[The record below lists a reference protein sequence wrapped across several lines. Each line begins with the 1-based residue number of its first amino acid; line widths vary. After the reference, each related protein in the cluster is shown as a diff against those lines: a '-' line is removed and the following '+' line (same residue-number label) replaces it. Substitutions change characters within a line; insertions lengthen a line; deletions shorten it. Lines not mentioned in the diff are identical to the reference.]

1 MGTIIPAYLGNPS
14 LDNYAFTTFASTLH
28 GALTGA
34 AGLPV
39 KVILS
44 IHTPSAD
51 VWTESSA
58 AYKVCY
64 KAGEACP
71 LSHAVCSATYCEID
85 RWNQIIAELK
95 EVTNVQVTEAD
106 CRLERSKL

>member
-64 KAGEACP
+64 KAGEAEEAYVHYSRSLA
-71 LSHAVCSATYCEID
+71 LSESSAV
-85 RWNQIIAELK
+85 
-95 EVTNVQVTEAD
+95 V
-106 CRLERSKL
+106 